1 MRKNIAYNQTR
12 KRAEQV
18 LEILERQD
26 GLSFE
31 EKKAEALILLN
42 DCIDA
47 TENAIDKENTK
58 AENGINASEL
68 VWKAGSILYSDDQ
81 IILRQ
86 VAKEDKSGFL
96 EVQQEHTGIPAM
108 FAEETFKAELWSE
121 HISAPALM
129 CSIIHSVTKEYI
141 GYCGIKDSSL
151 KKWEIAIELHKD
163 WCGKG
168 IGYISIQKF
177 LDEIAMRTGIKE
189 FRVRVNADNYASQ
202 GLFEKLGAI
211 PNGISEFLIYGE
223 KALKEFEEENLQYID
238 DKLIAVGEKFHVE
251 PRKLLSHVLEYK
263 LIWNR

>member
-1 MRKNIAYNQTR
+1 MRKNIAYNQTG
-12 KRAEQV
+12 KTAEQV

-42 DCIDA
+42 DYIDA
-47 TENAIDKENTK
+47 TENALEKENIK

-68 VWKAGSILYSDDQ
+68 VWKAGNILYLDDQ

-86 VAKEDKSGFL
+86 VAKQDKSGFL
-96 EVQQEHTGIPAM
+96 EVQQEHTGIPAA
-108 FAEETFKAELWSE
+108 FEEEAFKDELWSE

-151 KKWEIAIELHKD
+151 KKWEIAIELRKD

-177 LDEIAMRTGIKE
+177 LDEITGRT
-189 FRVRVNADNYASQ
+189 
-202 GLFEKLGAI
+202 
-211 PNGISEFLIYGE
+211 
-223 KALKEFEEENLQYID
+223 ALKNF
-238 DKLIAVGEKFHVE
+238 A
-251 PRKLLSHVLEYK
+251 
-263 LIWNR
+263 